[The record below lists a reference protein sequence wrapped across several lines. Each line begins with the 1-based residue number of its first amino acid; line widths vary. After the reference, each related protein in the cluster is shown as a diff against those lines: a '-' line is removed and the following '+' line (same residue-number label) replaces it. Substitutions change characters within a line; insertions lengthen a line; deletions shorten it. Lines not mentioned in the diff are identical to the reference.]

1 MVAFGSQITLE
12 IDMTFKEWLDSLTPS
27 RSQSAGEDLADS
39 IGLMIIM
46 ALVCMV
52 VFI

>member
-1 MVAFGSQITLE
+1 MSFKDWLKSLE
-12 IDMTFKEWLDSLTPS
+12 PERKATP
-27 RSQSAGEDLADS
+27 GEDLADS